1 MPYRIPLLKAL
12 LTYENRFP
20 EESRTS
26 QRMCAFIQD
35 NPDCFKRSL
44 KIGHITGSAWVL
56 SPDRAKVLL
65 THHKKFNHW
74 YQLGG
79 HSDGEADT
87 WHVALREATEESGIS
102 GLSLITS
109 DIFDIDIHTIPESVS
124 KGEPTHEHY
133 DVRFLIQ
140 APYMDYRVSD
150 ESNDLKWFAP
160 EDFFDKRFAGEFS
173 EEMMRMVRKWIKM
186 RERGNFFKKKSKK

>member
-1 MPYRIPLLKAL
+1 MPHRNHLLKAL
-12 LTYENRFP
+12 LLYENRFP
-20 EESRTS
+20 EEKKTS
-26 QRMCAFIQD
+26 QRMRAFIRD
-35 NPDCFKRSL
+35 NPDCFKRTL

-56 SPDRAKVLL
+56 SPDWVKVLL

-102 GLSLITS
+102 GLSLITP

-140 APYMDYRVSD
+140 APHMDYRVSD
-150 ESNDLKWFAP
+150 ESNDLQWFAP
-160 EDFFDKRFAGEFS
+160 EDFFREKFRGEFS
-173 EEMMRMVRKWIKM
+173 EEMMRMVHKWIKM
-186 RERGNFFKKKSKK
+186 LKERTFFEKKE